1 MDKINFEKM
10 FCTTHETGPY
20 NAVIYVMCV
29 CVCVCVCV
37 GWGVCRPPPLIL
49 VYDKSITNYI
59 AAV

>member
-29 CVCVCVCV
+29 CVC
-37 GWGVCRPPPLIL
+37 GLGGMQAPSPHSGI
-49 VYDKSITNYI
+49 
-59 AAV
+59 